1 MKKTVIIGAGIMMLL
16 VFACRKP
23 DKVIETPPLPTS
35 EATAAP
41 AASPLNVVDPT
52 IMPSSS
58 DWHNDPPI
66 RPHFENVEEYLRLVS
81 ALDLDDAECERIL
94 YHYFVDDG
102 IDTKAD
108 AIKTLEIINSLPFP
122 AANGLKLIGVE
133 LADYRDEFDILYGV
147 KGTDGGFIGFDIS
160 LPSSDAEADRKD
172 AEQKYSLIELPE
184 TRSPDL
190 KYLARVWAAPTGD
203 PDYPYIIR
211 KFITNIRSHK
221 VEIQTSLSEEEFL
234 DMLANCEFI
243 TMDEYAKR
251 ANP

>member
-1 MKKTVIIGAGIMMLL
+1 MKKTVIIGASIMMLS

-23 DKVIETPPLPTS
+23 DKVIETHPLPTA

-58 DWHNDPPI
+58 DWHNDPPK
-66 RPHFENVEEYLRLVS
+66 RPIFNDIEKYTLLASAVE
-81 ALDLDDAECERIL
+81 LDDVECERIL

-133 LADYRDEFDILYGV
+133 LADYRDGFDILYGIE
-147 KGTDGGFIGFDIS
+147 GDEEGFIDFDIS
-160 LPSSDAEADRKD
+160 LTSSDAEAQRK
-172 AEQKYSLIELPE
+172 ALEQSYPLVKLPE
-184 TRSPDL
+184 TRSSEL
-190 KYLARVWAAPTGD
+190 KYLARAGSNPSGVPGFQAP
-203 PDYPYIIR
+203 IL

-221 VEIQTSLSEEEFL
+221 VTIQTSLSEEEFL
-234 DMLANCEFI
+234 DILANCEII
-243 TMDEYAKR
+243 TMDEYAKK